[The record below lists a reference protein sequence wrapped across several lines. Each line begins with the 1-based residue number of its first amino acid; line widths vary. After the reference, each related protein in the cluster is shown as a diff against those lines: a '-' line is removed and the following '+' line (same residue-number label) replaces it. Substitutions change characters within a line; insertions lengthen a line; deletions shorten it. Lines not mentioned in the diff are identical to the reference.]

1 MIMGHAIETINNIQ
15 VHICMNIIG
24 WDNMGRGKENEVTV
38 QITNTGQ
45 FLITIPKAIAFALE
59 LDKGMK
65 MEWMIRK
72 EGLLLRHSKGDR

>member
-1 MIMGHAIETINNIQ
+1 LYEYY
-15 VHICMNIIG
+15 G
-24 WDNMGRGKENEVTV
+24 WDSMGRGKENEVTV

-45 FLITIPKAIAFALE
+45 FLITIPKAIAFGLE

>member
-1 MIMGHAIETINNIQ
+1 MS
-15 VHICMNIIG
+15 IIG
-24 WDNMGRGKENEVTV
+24 WDSMGKGKENEVTV

-59 LDKGMK
+59 LEKGMK

-72 EGLLLRHSKGDR
+72 EGLLLRHSKGNR